1 MTQTSVLPSMDWGG
15 HVEVTD
21 PRLRTVDHAVPGV
34 GWQEETLSCSEHHSM
49 HSRSGGLHL
58 NAGPSFERDHEL
70 FTRLGGMPIHDGA
83 MTEDDRS
90 RSQASGP
97 LRDQAPSSAI
107 RSCSNERLA
116 SHCRFL
122 IFNFRFLI
130 RRLFHYRNRKPKIDN
145 RKFLYEV
152 CRWGG

>member
-34 GWQEETLSCSEHHSM
+34 GWQEETLSCSEHHPM

-70 FTRLGGMPIHDGA
+70 FTRLGGMPIHDRA
-83 MTEDDRS
+83 MAEDNRS

-97 LRDQAPSSAI
+97 LRDQSSFPAI

-116 SHCRFL
+116 SHCRFP
-122 IFNFRFLI
+122 IFDFRFLI
-130 RRLFHYRNRKPKIDN
+130 RRLFHYRNRKSTIEN
-145 RKFLYEV
+145 SSTRYA
-152 CRWGG
+152 GGEAD